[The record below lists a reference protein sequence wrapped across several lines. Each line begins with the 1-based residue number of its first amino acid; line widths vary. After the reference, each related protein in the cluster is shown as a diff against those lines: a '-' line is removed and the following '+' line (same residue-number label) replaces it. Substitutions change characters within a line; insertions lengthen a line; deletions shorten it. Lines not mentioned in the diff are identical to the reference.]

1 MKFVLI
7 SFGIEIN
14 YYNFDTANNLITLVR
29 TIFCIDVLQKVL
41 STRFQ
46 LILGFCFYHIAIT
59 NRLESML

>member
-29 TIFCIDVLQKVL
+29 TTFCIDVLQKVL
-41 STRFQ
+41 STRF
-46 LILGFCFYHIAIT
+46 
-59 NRLESML
+59 